1 MEIKVTHLLTIS
13 ALMETMYKELKMIEI
28 TGNGPNYLLMQQ
40 IFLISFSD
48 LSQRHYLH
56 HDVLQKECIKG
67 L

>member
-1 MEIKVTHLLTIS
+1 MS
-13 ALMETMYKELKMIEI
+13 ALMETMSKELKMIEV
-28 TGNGPNYLLMQQ
+28 TGNGPNYPLMQQ

-48 LSQRHYLH
+48 LSQRHLH